1 MIVWI
6 GMDRCCAKVMKNYEQ
21 NLCEL
26 YSKEALMYL
35 DLRFLTSNM
44 TLKLAVLSHPTDEVL
59 HCIFKSVKVKKQAP
73 KIGCFGQ

>member
-6 GMDRCCAKVMKNYEQ
+6 GMGRCCATVIKIMNKICAYYTQ
-21 NLCEL
+21 
-26 YSKEALMYL
+26 KKQLMYL
-35 DLRFLTSNM
+35 DLRFFTSNM